1 MKQDN
6 VYVYIGRFQ
15 PAHSGHEAVLKHAI
29 QNSDHLVV
37 LVGSAEQAR
46 SPKNPFTFEERK
58 KVLEAITTRL
68 AQDEW
73 AKGRK
78 VIIDILPVHDHVY
91 NNQKWLMEVQ
101 EAVRSCT
108 KSKNVTLTGC
118 RKDGDES
125 TFYLEFFPQWGQD
138 FIQEVSELQ
147 VYSVDRESG
156 ARLTPKSE
164 IDIAVSSTNVRNR
177 LFSTKQITD
186 TEIPAE
192 TYEFLQKFAVS
203 EKETLDQL
211 VREHSFIQNYKSQ
224 MRKQLPYDTIPFL
237 TGDSLVT
244 CAGHVL
250 VGIRRSEPGK
260 GQYCLPGGFFDA
272 WKDKD
277 QIDAA
282 IRELR
287 EETKIDVPEN
297 KLRGCI
303 ENSMEFGDFER
314 DLRWRVITKCVYIKL
329 PGSKLPKVKGSDDLK
344 GCFWMPMT
352 EIAKNRDKFFVD
364 HVSIID
370 TFLGIF

>member
-1 MKQDN
+1 MKNEN

-15 PAHSGHEAVLKHAI
+15 PAHTGHEAVLKHAI
-29 QNSDHLVV
+29 EQSDHLVV
-37 LVGSAEQAR
+37 LVGSSDQAR
-46 SPKNPFTFEERK
+46 SPKNPFTFDERK
-58 KVLEAITTRL
+58 KVLEGITTRL
-68 AQDEW
+68 VQDEW

-101 EAVRSCT
+101 EQVRS
-108 KSKNVTLTGC
+108 VTRSTNISLTGC
-118 RKDGDES
+118 RKEGDES
-125 TFYLEFFPQWGQD
+125 TFYLEFFPQWKQD
-138 FIQEVSELQ
+138 FIAEVTGFKIDNQKHVSVYGSEVLN
-147 VYSVDRESG
+147 
-156 ARLTPKSE
+156 
-164 IDIAVSSTNVRNR
+164 SSSIRNQF
-177 LFSTKQITD
+177 LSTKQVPSTL
-186 TEIPAE
+186 TVPEE
-192 TYEFLQKFAVS
+192 TVEFLEKFAIS
-203 EKETLDQL
+203 NEEDFNQL
-211 VREHSFIQNYKSQ
+211 VKEHAFVQNYKSQ
-224 MRKQLPYDTIPFL
+224 MKKQLPYDTIPFL
-237 TGDSLVT
+237 TGDSLVV
-244 CAGHVL
+244 CSGHVL

-303 ENSMEFGDFER
+303 EEVMEFGDFER
-314 DLRWRVITKCVYIKL
+314 DLRWRVITKCIYVKL
-329 PGSKLPKVKGSDDLK
+329 PGNKLPKVKGSDDLK

-352 EIAKNRDKFFVD
+352 DIAKNRDKFFCD

-370 TFLGIF
+370 TFLGIL